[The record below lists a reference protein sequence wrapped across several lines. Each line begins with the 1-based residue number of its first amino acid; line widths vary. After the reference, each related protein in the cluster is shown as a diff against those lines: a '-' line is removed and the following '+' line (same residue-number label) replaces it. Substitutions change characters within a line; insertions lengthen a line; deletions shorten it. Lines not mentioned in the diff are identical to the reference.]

1 MHKVR
6 RSFLYTLFAVFVVLV
21 LGIAA
26 GITATP
32 SAAQTLPQRPVKIIV
47 PLGAGSGVDIGARL
61 FADRLSARWRQPV
74 IVENKPGGDGIVGIG
89 AFVAAHDD
97 HVLLC
102 TPTSVFTAH
111 PYLHDN
117 LPYKPSDLLPIAR
130 TTNTVIVLAVP
141 AALNVKSL
149 ADLVALAK
157 AEPGKITWA
166 GVTGAL
172 DFLFEGFLQREGLSM
187 TKVPYRNPVEAATD
201 LAQDR
206 VQVYSTGLPIV
217 QPFLQSGKI
226 KLLALTNSERTS
238 IVPGL
243 PTAKEAG
250 YPELTLDGLIGV
262 FGPSNMSNE
271 LRERISADIGAVAVD
286 KTIAARLA
294 ATGQVLNVS
303 GPAEFAAAIAEQ
315 RAKLAGI
322 AKDLGIVAKQ

>member
-1 MHKVR
+1 
-6 RSFLYTLFAVFVVLV
+6 
-21 LGIAA
+21 
-26 GITATP
+26 
-32 SAAQTLPQRPVKIIV
+32 
-47 PLGAGSGVDIGARL
+47 
-61 FADRLSARWRQPV
+61 
-74 IVENKPGGDGIVGIG
+74 
-89 AFVAAHDD
+89 
-97 HVLLC
+97 
-102 TPTSVFTAH
+102 
-111 PYLHDN
+111 
-117 LPYKPSDLLPIAR
+117 
-130 TTNTVIVLAVP
+130 
-141 AALNVKSL
+141 
-149 ADLVALAK
+149 
-157 AEPGKITWA
+157 
-166 GVTGAL
+166 
-172 DFLFEGFLQREGLSM
+172 M